1 MALDISRVNTG
12 SSNVSGS
19 GQTVDTGRTEEVN
32 AARSENAN
40 IDLSSLKAGQT
51 FTGQVT
57 DITPDKVTIE
67 LKNGASLIAS
77 YDSKSELVIGDGA
90 KFKVMSNDNGT
101 IVLKALT
108 NSTSM
113 DSAVM
118 KALEAN
124 DMPYTARNAELIES
138 LLKNEYPVNRQ
149 MIEKILG
156 QALAN
161 PDISLKNLVT
171 MNKLGLPIEPANT
184 QMFENYANAD
194 AALVDKIS
202 SVNEDLLSMIDGLI
216 ADGMQ
221 DEAGDFAG
229 SVLEALNSGLEPGS
243 SAKAFIN
250 EAGTEIPGMPA
261 DPKGFETLIKDII
274 NAGSDGKSPV
284 ILVSKGGILE
294 GAVQVAAAE
303 GESAAGEGSAGTVSE
318 QDAAISQESGALQG
332 DESVDGRQAETIST
346 EGGNTVIRNGRQV
359 QLTGTTA
366 LSQLFSESER
376 LQIFSLFEN
385 SDNADAGEL
394 QKLLKGSMN
403 LSEFKDLLDTLPDAA
418 AKEELPAPMKKFAEV
433 LSGNTHEAELV
444 KNLIPKEGTLTG
456 EADAFLKLLKNGM
469 LTKEQIGALLH
480 SRQFRN
486 TVKSLLYTN
495 WTLSPESL
503 DKDAV
508 SELFERVRKQTALLD
523 NAAAKASATGWLDN
537 SMSRDTAEL
546 NQNLNFMNTMNNIMA
561 YVQLPV
567 RLSGQTATGDLY
579 VYHNKSRGKQSIDEG
594 VSCMLHLD
602 MSHLGAMNVRI
613 EMKGVNVTSK
623 FYLDDKESAALITSH
638 LPELDEAVAKHGF
651 IAKSEVVKQTQK
663 NDPFAAAGGK
673 ADFVKDFVE
682 REMPEG
688 RFTRFSF
695 DVRA

>member
-1 MALDISRVNTG
+1 M
-12 SSNVSGS
+12 
-19 GQTVDTGRTEEVN
+19 
-32 AARSENAN
+32 
-40 IDLSSLKAGQT
+40 
-51 FTGQVT
+51 
-57 DITPDKVTIE
+57 
-67 LKNGASLIAS
+67 
-77 YDSKSELVIGDGA
+77 
-90 KFKVMSNDNGT
+90 
-101 IVLKALT
+101 
-108 NSTSM
+108 
-113 DSAVM
+113 
-118 KALEAN
+118 
-124 DMPYTARNAELIES
+124 
-138 LLKNEYPVNRQ
+138 
-149 MIEKILG
+149 
-156 QALAN
+156 
-161 PDISLKNLVT
+161 
-171 MNKLGLPIEPANT
+171 
-184 QMFENYANAD
+184 
-194 AALVDKIS
+194 DKIS

-537 SMSRDTAEL
+537 
-546 NQNLNFMNTMNNIMA
+546 
-561 YVQLPV
+561 
-567 RLSGQTATGDLY
+567 
-579 VYHNKSRGKQSIDEG
+579 
-594 VSCMLHLD
+594 
-602 MSHLGAMNVRI
+602 
-613 EMKGVNVTSK
+613 
-623 FYLDDKESAALITSH
+623 
-638 LPELDEAVAKHGF
+638 
-651 IAKSEVVKQTQK
+651 
-663 NDPFAAAGGK
+663 
-673 ADFVKDFVE
+673 
-682 REMPEG
+682 
-688 RFTRFSF
+688 
-695 DVRA
+695 